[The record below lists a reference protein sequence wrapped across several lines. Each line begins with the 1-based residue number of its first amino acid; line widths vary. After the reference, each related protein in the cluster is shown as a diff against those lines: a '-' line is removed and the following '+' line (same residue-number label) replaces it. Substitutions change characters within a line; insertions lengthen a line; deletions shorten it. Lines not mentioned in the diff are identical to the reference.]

1 MELVVTEVE
10 RGVDGLEG
18 LEVDVDLLLLALVR
32 DDGAAVDDQTVG
44 GDLGRGG
51 RRCRKMTMTVTV
63 TVTVT
68 VTKSDDSSDDDVTES
83 DVYLGVELQSVLY

>member
-44 GDLGRGG
+44 GDLGRRGG
-51 RRCRKMTMTVTV
+51 RRCRKMTM
-63 TVTVT
+63 TVT